1 MLRGK
6 DLLNNALKVLESKN
20 SSAQTPLS
28 KDVRDYILL
37 VEWYDH
43 GTKQ

>member
-6 DLLNNALKVLESKN
+6 DLLNKARESKN
-20 SSAQTPLS
+20 SNAPTPLS

-37 VEWYDH
+37 VEWYNH